1 MRRVLGAGL
10 IVVMLGGGHLVHW
23 IAGRAVSESHPSDP
37 ARVSAAPPGS
47 VTTPRAAPADPS
59 AGRVPGRF
67 QTDPLGFLS
76 TAPADSLDLLPGI
89 GPVLARRIVTDR
101 NARGPFTAWT
111 ELDRVRGI
119 GSATVRRLQ
128 GAARRP

>member
-10 IVVMLGGGHLVHW
+10 IVVMLGGGHLVFRV
-23 IAGRAVSESHPSDP
+23 AGPSVPESNPP
-37 ARVSAAPPGS
+37 APVPAGAPFRD
-47 VTTPRAAPADPS
+47 VTAPATAPADPPP
-59 AGRVPGRF
+59 GRVPVRF
-67 QTDPLGFLS
+67 ITDPLGFLS

-89 GPVLARRIVTDR
+89 GPVLARRIVIDR
-101 NARGPFTAWT
+101 DARGPFTAWT